1 MNGPRRSENNFL
13 KKYIYFQAN
22 LSYLIVQHSMLQ
34 ISDCTIFLFIEFW
47 DEEEYDKFAVFL
59 KPPSNFFF
67 VEINSNFDFCLPSYL
82 HTYKRIAWKST
93 SKIITKLK
101 INACGKWLKKCANLD
116 KMSHIWLWILT
127 AHAPH
132 FWLTLLTTTSTLSSS
147 IYSSR

>member
-1 MNGPRRSENNFL
+1 M
-13 KKYIYFQAN
+13 
-22 LSYLIVQHSMLQ
+22 SYLIVQHSMLQ

-59 KPPSNFFF
+59 KPPSKFFF